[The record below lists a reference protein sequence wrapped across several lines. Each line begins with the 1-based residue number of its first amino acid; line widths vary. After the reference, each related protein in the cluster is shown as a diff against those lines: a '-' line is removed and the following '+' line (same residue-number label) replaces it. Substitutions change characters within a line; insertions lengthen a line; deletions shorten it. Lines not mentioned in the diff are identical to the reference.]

1 MGRADGL
8 GSDQPG
14 ISQHPE
20 VMGHGGLWSA
30 TVQFATAGFAQF
42 GKASDDLQAHRIAQ
56 GV

>member
-8 GSDQPG
+8 GLDQPG
-14 ISQHPE
+14 ISQHSE